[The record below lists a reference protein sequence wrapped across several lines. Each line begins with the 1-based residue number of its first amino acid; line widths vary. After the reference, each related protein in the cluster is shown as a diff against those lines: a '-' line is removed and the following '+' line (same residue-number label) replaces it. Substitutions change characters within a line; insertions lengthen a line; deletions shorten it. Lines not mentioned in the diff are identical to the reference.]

1 MITGNTEL
9 YADQG
14 WPEIER
20 VHAAK
25 ITLLD
30 RQVGRLLN
38 KLQEMGELDNT
49 LVLFTSDN
57 GPHFAALA
65 GRRTARTR
73 SIELGNST
81 ERLVPDA
88 ARWWFS
94 PICKN
99 G

>member
-30 RQVGRLLN
+30 RQVGRMWRDSGAPEAITRRPY
-38 KLQEMGELDNT
+38 KNT
-49 LVLFTSDN
+49 AEFPHPASMSNTS
-57 GPHFAALA
+57 HA
-65 GRRTARTR
+65 
-73 SIELGNST
+73 
-81 ERLVPDA
+81 
-88 ARWWFS
+88 
-94 PICKN
+94 
-99 G
+99 